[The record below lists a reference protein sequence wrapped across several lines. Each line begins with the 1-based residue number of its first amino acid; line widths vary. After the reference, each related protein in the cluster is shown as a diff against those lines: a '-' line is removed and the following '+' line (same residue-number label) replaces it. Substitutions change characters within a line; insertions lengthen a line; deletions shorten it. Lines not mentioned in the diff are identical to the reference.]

1 MARHPIA
8 IIVLAQLFGTSL
20 WFSANAA
27 GEDLLRTWALQPA
40 DIGRLT
46 IAVQLGF
53 IAGTL
58 GFSLSGL
65 ADRFPASRIF
75 AVCAVVGAVAN
86 AGFALLAQGLGDGL
100 AWRFAVG
107 LALAGV
113 YPLGMK
119 LVVSWVPQQAG
130 AALAWL
136 VGMLTLG
143 TALPHWSRRAGSPPR
158 SASPS
163 RRCRSP
169 SSASVHWVAC
179 SAGTS
184 RHASA
189 APASPPSRSPPR
201 PRAASSSR
209 LPAVCRPRYCWR

>member
-1 MARHPIA
+1 MRAPPLLV
-8 IIVLAQLFGTSL
+8 IVLAQLFGTSL

-136 VGMLTLG
+136 VGMLTL
-143 TALPHWSRRAGSPPR
+143 
-158 SASPS
+158 
-163 RRCRSP
+163 
-169 SSASVHWVAC
+169 
-179 SAGTS
+179 
-184 RHASA
+184 
-189 APASPPSRSPPR
+189 
-201 PRAASSSR
+201 
-209 LPAVCRPRYCWR
+209 